1 MKSRNIHA
9 VGILT
14 VAGILT
20 LTAATIIGG
29 CRVDYTD
36 VPTDGDFLATGRT
49 QSTFLAVQIDPRS
62 EDSAGPQF
70 VVAEDLNADGL
81 LDLVSAW
88 NQSQPVQLHL
98 QHRTAGGVVS
108 FETIT
113 LAGSIPA
120 VAVAGLA
127 VADFDQ
133 DADLDVVVLLK
144 ETLLTNPECIDSEIP
159 VEGLSGLLLL
169 YLGPNDPTQ
178 VNQALAWEE
187 IEVGG
192 SFLQGSGSA
201 SSGPENGG
209 FTSMAVG
216 DMDVDGDMDIVV
228 AWNSDCGD
236 EGSTDVVMF
245 TNGGAAAIRNRI
257 WTPARIPDPFPK
269 GTAVKDVALGDID
282 RDGDLDIVATFPDAA
297 AMNIRWY
304 RNPAVDVPDDVHISG
319 GSWQTG
325 TVAQIATG
333 ADTVELADIDLDGII
348 DVVVRSTNGRVLQ
361 WLKGPPGPTTS
372 PVRSIP
378 WQVYSLA
385 EFVDRT
391 PEAMVVGDL
400 NLDGQLE
407 VIASAGGG
415 LVWFDSQGAPT
426 VYDQWIEEL
435 IIDDQSG
442 TDEATTTDPSVDPQ
456 EIADTS
462 FMNSILV
469 TDLDGDGAN
478 DLVVT
483 FDRTRLSGLTNDA
496 LVWFRNTR

>member
-1 MKSRNIHA
+1 M
-9 VGILT
+9 T
-14 VAGILT
+14 
-20 LTAATIIGG
+20 
-29 CRVDYTD
+29 
-36 VPTDGDFLATGRT
+36 
-49 QSTFLAVQIDPRS
+49 
-62 EDSAGPQF
+62 
-70 VVAEDLNADGL
+70 
-81 LDLVSAW
+81 
-88 NQSQPVQLHL
+88 
-98 QHRTAGGVVS
+98 
-108 FETIT
+108 
-113 LAGSIPA
+113 
-120 VAVAGLA
+120 
-127 VADFDQ
+127 
-133 DADLDVVVLLK
+133 
-144 ETLLTNPECIDSEIP
+144 
-159 VEGLSGLLLL
+159 
-169 YLGPNDPTQ
+169 
-178 VNQALAWEE
+178 
-187 IEVGG
+187 
-192 SFLQGSGSA
+192 
-201 SSGPENGG
+201 
-209 FTSMAVG
+209 VG

-228 AWNSDCGD
+228 AWNSDCGH

-245 TNGGAAAIRNRI
+245 TNGGPAAIRNRI

-269 GTAVKDVALGDID
+269 GTAVKDVGLGDID

-304 RNPAVDVPDDVHISG
+304 RNPAVDVPDDFHISD

-348 DVVVRSTNGRVLQ
+348 DVVVRSTNGRLLQ

-442 TDEATTTDPSVDPQ
+442 TDGVTTTDPSVDPQ
-456 EIADTS
+456 EIAGTS